1 MAGKRDDELDVL
13 EQFKHYV
20 SADLGDG
27 RSKSAIALK
36 RIRNGLKAD
45 DNAALKE
52 ILVNVVS
59 INLHIEKEMTDQL
72 MQDGK
77 LVDTDGNLIPAI
89 SKDLLK
95 LRDNTLKYLKML
107 QSIQSKPGKK
117 SSNSNLWDMIDE

>member
-52 ILVNVVS
+52 ILINVVS

-117 SSNSNLWDMIDE
+117 SNNSNLWDMIDE